1 VPTAPADLR
10 DVGRYVVR
18 VIADSHTLNKRVNAY
33 SELYTQN
40 KVYEVVEGLSGEK
53 LPREYVNFSTI
64 PIY

>member
-1 VPTAPADLR
+1 M
-10 DVGRYVVR
+10 VR